1 MRGASVC
8 GLKLRLVHAS
18 FDIRADLRA
27 DLRGS
32 WHALAVSV
40 SPADGGVTVM
50 LDTLTYADVY
60 LRADLRGSWH
70 ALAVSVSPA
79 DGGVTVFLDGKVL
92 AIHAL
97 FSYAGYADVC

>member
-18 FDIRADLRA
+18 FDIRADLR
-27 DLRGS
+27 G
-32 WHALAVSV
+32 
-40 SPADGGVTVM
+40 
-50 LDTLTYADVY
+50 
-60 LRADLRGSWH
+60 DLRGSWH